1 MPQPRKEYG
10 LKIAS
15 FDAWSEYFSS
25 GLRGFV
31 REYITSVEAC
41 SSTKSILQTNPG
53 SVSNNIKS
61 SKQFCSEANWK
72 KENLVSTI
80 YKVKQEING
89 GSVSNPLTPR
99 MNYVKEGM
107 QAEPRDE
114 EDLNVREG
122 DVINLPNLLFT
133 ENRDYLVKYND
144 DQKVKAAQLVGK
156 AILLY
161 FVPVCIELCYPFTDE
176 RISDLKSEDDEAA
189 KQPSLETLLASP
201 VRNYV
206 ISNKEDKV
214 PIHTLKDKVRRIEIL
229 PNFYPLLEL
238 MVPSLK
244 SMKITLP
251 EVRKMD
257 QKETIRSRSLKQYV
271 MHFNWVARK
280 GGAEI

>member
-1 MPQPRKEYG
+1 MHIVSIGRTSLSGFALKRMVFSARYG

-15 FDAWSEYFSS
+15 FNAWSEYFSS

-31 REYITSVEAC
+31 REYITSVEA
-41 SSTKSILQTNPG
+41 SSGTKSILQTNPG
-53 SVSNNIKS
+53 SVSKNIKFS
-61 SKQFCSEANWK
+61 NQFCSEANWK

-89 GSVSNPLTPR
+89 GSVSNPLMPR

-144 DQKVKAAQLVGK
+144 DQKVRAAQLVGK

-161 FVPVCIELCYPFTDE
+161 FVP
-176 RISDLKSEDDEAA
+176 SEDDEAA

-238 MVPSLK
+238 MIPSLK
-244 SMKITLP
+244 LNSAFGWYYWEFSSQKKQIYK
-251 EVRKMD
+251 RKHKVKSSAD
-257 QKETIRSRSLKQYV
+257 
-271 MHFNWVARK
+271 
-280 GGAEI
+280 